1 MMILRKTI
9 TIALLVFVIAAC
21 NTEKAKEY
29 NIDLNDGTTVVYNSK
44 DEAAIT
50 INDWTEFNQIN
61 NTLNNLEE
69 VDYVV
74 PMERLESLNS
84 AIINLAN
91 SVPSSLKTEEVLEDI
106 ADIQEE
112 FTKLI
117 NEKYEPLDNV
127 KQNIEELVEKFYD
140 LREELNEIVEAYI
153 AK

>member
-1 MMILRKTI
+1 MILKKTI
-9 TIALLVFVIAAC
+9 AIVMLALVITAC

-29 NIDLNDGTTVVYNSK
+29 NIDLNDGTSVVYNSK
-44 DEAAIT
+44 DEAAIS
-50 INDWTEFNQIN
+50 IKGWSEFNQIN
-61 NTLNNLEE
+61 NTLNDLEE
-69 VDYVV
+69 VDYVI

-153 AK
+153 TK